1 MYSKTTKKIIAVI
14 SCVLVLCFAFAGCAM
29 TGTTADGATA
39 DSATT
44 TSSMLTTI
52 LPLVLLFAIF
62 YFFMIRP
69 ENKKKKKVEEMRN
82 SLSVGDKITTIG
94 GIVGEI
100 VSVSSDKITIETGED
115 RVRVQFAK
123 WAISNKDK

>member
-14 SCVLVLCFAFAGCAM
+14 SCVMVLCFAFAGCAM